1 MKYVSNAATNA
12 GLIEV
17 QIEYRAVTELILDS
31 RNPRQHPQ
39 RQVNQLAD
47 SIREFGFVMPVV
59 VDERGQVII
68 GHGRVL
74 AARKLKM
81 ARIPV
86 VEIRHLSKAQLKA
99 LRIADNKLGQN
110 AHWDERLLGESLLE
124 LKELDRDFDLSI
136 TGFSLPEIDLAIQK
150 LSEPVV
156 EDIDDASSETGI
168 QVCQLGDVWELGGH
182 RVHCGDA
189 TSEAAFER
197 LMTDNRADIVF
208 VDPPYNVR
216 IDGYASPGG
225 KVRHREFAQGSGE
238 LSREEF
244 IRFLTDSCINLKNYS
259 KSGAIHFVC
268 MDWKHLD
275 ELLAA
280 GREVYAELKNIVAW
294 VKSTAGMGS
303 LYRSQHELICVF
315 KSGTG
320 RHINNIELGKNG
332 RHRTNV
338 WEYDS
343 ASTQARKGNNVLELH
358 PTVKPVQLVM
368 DALLD
373 CSNRGDIVLDS
384 FLGSGT
390 TLLAAERTGRVCR
403 GIELDPPYVDT
414 AIRRWQN
421 LTGRDAVRVS
431 DGKLFR
437 DAELAAPPRS
447 PFEPGN
453 FQPGSDSPL
462 CAGISAIGSGPFS
475 LCGQSVSLVAILAA
489 LSPHPKIPFLA
500 DRPWRSKPA
509 TFATLEPDLGGI
521 DPGGGGGVRYCCGL
535 SPSASNCRLHSA
547 GASRSRSMLMPR
559 GRRPSTAARTSL
571 GARNASEMVILT

>member
-244 IRFLTDSCINLKNYS
+244 IRFLTDSCTQLKNYS

-437 DAELAAPPRS
+437 DIEAEK
-447 PFEPGN
+447 EE
-453 FQPGSDSPL
+453 
-462 CAGISAIGSGPFS
+462 
-475 LCGQSVSLVAILAA
+475 
-489 LSPHPKIPFLA
+489 A
-500 DRPWRSKPA
+500 D
-509 TFATLEPDLGGI
+509 EQ
-521 DPGGGGGVRYCCGL
+521 
-535 SPSASNCRLHSA
+535 
-547 GASRSRSMLMPR
+547 
-559 GRRPSTAARTSL
+559 
-571 GARNASEMVILT
+571 